1 MSVGNKPK
9 EWNSLDKLVALS
21 ALLLKLHLF
30 FNYNFIRLQY
40 STWSSQVPWLTWKC
54 GSGNLTS
61 IWSNSKGT
69 CWEIHHSAVYEI
81 IILIITRMMA
91 DWEVETDV
99 WNQFA
104 KPRNLFSLRTGTWS
118 SHNWCY
124 IVTQCCN
131 TIDVTLM
138 CPSVLHWHLIE
149 PQLMLSIEELLEI
162 IALQMEICLRN
173 HNNTFSPLT
182 RSNVESTAMSWSQ
195 NVFSKE
201 KSCLT

>member
-1 MSVGNKPK
+1 MLGNTALGSVRDHHPHHHENDGGLRSWDGCVESVCETAK
-9 EWNSLDKLVALS
+9 S
-21 ALLLKLHLF
+21 
-30 FNYNFIRLQY
+30 I
-40 STWSSQVPWLTWKC
+40 LTV
-54 GSGNLTS
+54 S
-61 IWSNSKGT
+61 
-69 CWEIHHSAVYEI
+69 
-81 IILIITRMMA
+81 
-91 DWEVETDV
+91 
-99 WNQFA
+99 
-104 KPRNLFSLRTGTWS
+104 TGTWS

-173 HNNTFSPLT
+173 HNNSFSPLT
-182 RSNVESTAMSWSQ
+182 RGESFHNVAMSWSQ

-201 KSCLT
+201 KSCLTKCKSSTVAIQRRFPPNSPVSVPTGIQSERNSRIWGNRGVSE